1 MLTTIGLEGEWQLR
15 LDPEKCGT
23 PEAAFDD
30 VMTLPGTTSHARK
43 GPENKEA
50 LAGSLTD
57 AYKFEGYA
65 WFSRE
70 VEVTEEQAGLQALL
84 YLERTR
90 VTTVWVDGAEIG
102 TRNSLCAPHVYDLG
116 KTLTAGSHRITI
128 RVDNTSYPT
137 KGGHM
142 TSPDTQTNWNGI
154 TGRLE
159 LQWYGET
166 YLENVQV
173 YPDAAA
179 RSFRITARVVGKQQ
193 GALTISAK
201 SVEASGKLQGEKA
214 VSATNVG
221 ASGKLQGE
229 RAVSA
234 MAVSSSGKPQGEMTI
249 PAMAVSLSG
258 THAAEPLTISIDGGE
273 IAFVYELG
281 DDALLWSEFAPHLY
295 ELKLQLSGGHGE
307 LLDEQTIV
315 TGLRDFRA
323 EGDKFTINGQRTFL
337 RGKHDGLI
345 FPLTGYAPT
354 TLEEW
359 TRILEIAK
367 SYGINHYRFHTC
379 CPPEAAF
386 EAADR
391 LGIYM
396 EPELPFWGTVTEE
409 GNEKHNEAE
418 QQYLIAEGFAIL
430 RAFGNHP
437 SFVMMSL
444 GNELWGSKSRIS
456 EIMRGYKT
464 YDSRPLYTQGSNNFQ
479 FVPVILEED
488 DFYCGVRFSRDRLF
502 RGSYAMCDAPLGHI
516 QTDRPSTM
524 KDYDEEIVPSGSS
537 AVAGSDGG
545 ELQIQYGTEA
555 ITVKAEA
562 SDELIPSIPVLSHEI
577 GQFGMYPNYE
587 EIEKYEGPLKARNF
601 EMFRERLESKGMG
614 HLADKFFRS
623 SGKLAVECY
632 KEELEAAFRSRR
644 LAGFQLLDLQD
655 FSGQGT
661 ALVGVLDAFMD
672 SKGLVEPEE
681 WRRYCSDAVLMARF
695 ESYVWESGD
704 TFRASAE
711 LAWFRPEK
719 VELGGARWEL
729 LLGGETVASGSLG
742 DAAEGS
748 AGAALAGVDASV
760 GTVLGARAEGGTG
773 IESGAGREMVA
784 GVSGG
789 EGAGAGTAAISG
801 FDADTSADAGQDVSY
816 IELGNIEAT
825 LPSLDAA
832 GQAELSLWIEGTDVR
847 KSYPLWIF
855 PNSADGASEL
865 EGLHV
870 FDELSEEAVALLERG
885 ENVVLFARPDR
896 LASSIEGTYCTDFWN
911 YPMFRSISESMNKP
925 VPVGTMGLLID
936 NEHPALQGFPSDTH
950 STYPW
955 WSIVSRSR
963 SLIIDALPKELS
975 PIVATIDNVERNHK
989 LGLLFE
995 CRALS
1000 GKLLVCGAQA
1010 GDLSETPEG
1019 RQLLRGIASYA
1030 RSAEFKPSATV
1041 ELAALRGLFV

>member
-1 MLTTIGLEGEWQLR
+1 MITKIGLEGQWRLR
-15 LDPEKCGT
+15 LDPGKKGN
-23 PEAAFDD
+23 EADPFDD
-30 VMTLPGTTSHARK
+30 TMNLPGTTSHAGK
-43 GPENKEA
+43 GPANEEA

-57 AYKFEGYA
+57 AFKFEGYA

-70 VEVTEEQAGLQALL
+70 VDITAEQAGWNAFL

-90 VTTVWVDGAEIG
+90 VTTVWIDGEEIG
-102 TRNSLCAPHVYDLG
+102 TRNSLCTPHVYGLG
-116 KTLTAGSHRITI
+116 KTLTEGTHRITI
-128 RVDNTSYPT
+128 RVDNTDYPT

-142 TSPDTQTNWNGI
+142 TSPDTQSNWNGI

-159 LQWYGET
+159 LQFAGDA
-166 YLENVQV
+166 YLDDVQV
-173 YPDAAA
+173 YPDAANRTFSIRTKLA
-179 RSFRITARVVGKQQ
+179 GKPH
-193 GALTISAK
+193 GTLTIAASAIVAG
-201 SVEASGKLQGEKA
+201 SRA
-214 VSATNVG
+214 G
-221 ASGKLQGE
+221 ASGDVSTHTVGLVTA
-229 RAVSA
+229 AVTESEF
-234 MAVSSSGKPQGEMTI
+234 V
-249 PAMAVSLSG
+249 
-258 THAAEPLTISIDGGE
+258 ISY
-273 IAFVYELG
+273 ALG
-281 DDALLWSEFAPHLY
+281 DDALLWSDSVPNLY
-295 ELKLQLSGGHGE
+295 ELKLRLVGDVGD
-307 LLDEQTIV
+307 LLDERTV
-315 TGLRDFRA
+315 VAGLRDFKA
-323 EGDKFTINGQRTFL
+323 DSDKFTINGTKTFL

-359 TRILEIAK
+359 LRIMGIAK

-386 EAADR
+386 EAADL

-409 GNEKHNEAE
+409 GDGKHKEAE
-418 QQYLIAEGFAIL
+418 QRYLIQEGYDIL

-444 GNELWGSKSRIS
+444 GNELWGSKSRIAD
-456 EIMRGYKT
+456 IMRGYKA
-464 YDSRPLYTQGSNNFQ
+464 YDGRPLYTQGSNNFQ

-516 QTDRPSTM
+516 QTDKPGTM
-524 KDYDEEIVPSGSS
+524 KDYDEQIIPSGRGGDG
-537 AVAGSDGG
+537 GSDGG

-562 SDELIPSIPVLSHEI
+562 ASELIPSIPVVSHEI
-577 GQFGMYPNYE
+577 GQFGMYPNYA

-601 EMFRERLESKGMG
+601 ELFRERLKVKGMG
-614 HLADKFFRS
+614 HLADKFFQS

-632 KEELEAAFRSRR
+632 KEELEAAFRTRR

-681 WRRYCSDAVLMARF
+681 WRTYCSDAVLLARF
-695 ESYVWESGD
+695 ESYVWISGD
-704 TFRASAE
+704 MFRAGAE
-711 LAWFRPEK
+711 LTWFRPEP
-719 VELGGARWEL
+719 LGVASVKWEL
-729 LLGGETVASGSLG
+729 LLGGEAV
-742 DAAEGS
+742 
-748 AGAALAGVDASV
+748 
-760 GTVLGARAEGGTG
+760 AEGGLSAAA
-773 IESGAGREMVA
+773 E
-784 GVSGG
+784 
-789 EGAGAGTAAISG
+789 EGSPYV
-801 FDADTSADAGQDVSY
+801 D
-816 IELGNIEAT
+816 LGSIEAV
-825 LPSLDAA
+825 LPSLEAA
-832 GQAELSLWIEGTDVR
+832 RQLELRLWIEGTDVR
-847 KSYPLWIF
+847 KSYALWVF
-855 PNSADGASEL
+855 PRVEAGAELDGL
-865 EGLHV
+865 RV
-870 FDELSEEAVALLERG
+870 FDRLTDEAVSLLEQG
-885 ENVVLFARPDR
+885 GNVVLFAKPDVI
-896 LASSIEGTYCTDFWN
+896 AESIEGTYCTDFWN

-936 NEHPALQGFPSDTH
+936 NEHPALHGFPSDTY

-963 SLIIDALPKELS
+963 SLVLDDLPHELS

-995 CRALS
+995 CRALN
-1000 GKLLVCGAQA
+1000 GKLLVCGAEA
-1010 GDLSETPEG
+1010 GALAESTEG

-1030 RSAEFKPSATV
+1030 KSDAFAPTVAV
-1041 ELAALRGLFV
+1041 ELSALRGLFHA

>member
-1 MLTTIGLEGEWQLR
+1 MIATIGLEGEWRLL

-23 PEAAFDD
+23 EEATLDD

-43 GPENKEA
+43 GPANGEA

-70 VEVTEEQAGLQALL
+70 VEVTEELAGLQALL

-90 VTTVWVDGAEIG
+90 VTTVWVDGVELG

-116 KTLTAGSHRITI
+116 KRLTAGTHRITI

-166 YLENVQV
+166 YLEDVQA

-179 RSFRITARVVGKQQ
+179 RTFAIRAKVVGRPQ
-193 GALTISAK
+193 GGLTIAAT
-201 SVEASGKLQGEKA
+201 SVTSTGKH
-214 VSATNVG
+214 S
-221 ASGKLQGE
+221 
-229 RAVSA
+229 
-234 MAVSSSGKPQGEMTI
+234 
-249 PAMAVSLSG
+249 
-258 THAAEPLTISIDGGE
+258 AEPMTVAISEEE

-281 DDALLWSEFAPHLY
+281 EDALLWSEFAPNLY
-295 ELKLQLSGGHGE
+295 ELKLRLTDGQGKLM
-307 LLDEQTIV
+307 DEQTIV

-323 EGDKFTINGQRTFL
+323 EGDKFTINGHRTFL

-409 GNEKHNEAE
+409 GDEKHNEAE
-418 QQYLIAEGFAIL
+418 QQYLISEGFAIL

-444 GNELWGSKSRIS
+444 GNELWGSKSRIA
-456 EIMRGYKT
+456 EIMRGYKA

-537 AVAGSDGG
+537 AIAGSDGG

-577 GQFGMYPNYE
+577 GQFGMYPNYK

-601 EMFRERLESKGMG
+601 ELFRDRLESKGMG
-614 HLADKFFRS
+614 HLADEFFRS

-681 WRRYCSDAVLMARF
+681 WRTYCSDAVLMARF
-695 ESYVWESGD
+695 QSYVWESGD
-704 TFRASAE
+704 TFRASGE
-711 LAWFRPEK
+711 LAWFRPEP
-719 VELGGARWEL
+719 VELAGARWEL
-729 LLGGETVASGSLG
+729 LLGNETLASGSFG
-742 DAAEGS
+742 D
-748 AGAALAGVDASV
+748 
-760 GTVLGARAEGGTG
+760 
-773 IESGAGREMVA
+773 VA
-784 GVSGG
+784 GVGAGAEAEAGAEARMGAGTGG
-789 EGAGAGTAAISG
+789 IDAGAGTAVGAG
-801 FDADTSADAGQDVSY
+801 LDADTGAVAGQDVSY
-816 IELGNIEAT
+816 IELGSIEAT
-825 LPSLDAA
+825 FPPLDAA
-832 GQAELSLWIEGTDVR
+832 GQAELRLWIEGTDVR

-855 PNSADGASEL
+855 PKFADRVSALD
-865 EGLHV
+865 GLHV
-870 FDELSEEAVALLERG
+870 FDELSDEAVSLLERG
-885 ENVVLFARPDR
+885 ENVVLFARPER

-936 NEHPALQGFPSDTH
+936 NAHPALQGFPSETH

-963 SLIIDALPKELS
+963 SLILDDLPRELS

-1010 GDLSETPEG
+1010 GDLAETPEG

-1030 RSAEFKPSATV
+1030 RSNGFEPEATV

>member
-1 MLTTIGLEGEWQLR
+1 MIATIGLEGEWQLR
-15 LDPEKCGT
+15 LDPEKREKVT
-23 PEAAFDD
+23 SFDD
-30 VMTLPGTTSHARK
+30 VMMLPGTTSHARK
-43 GPENKEA
+43 GPANEEA

-70 VEVTEEQAGLQALL
+70 VIVTEEQAGLQALL

-102 TRNSLCAPHVYDLG
+102 TRNSLCAPHVYELG
-116 KTLTAGSHRITI
+116 KTLTAGTHRITI

-166 YLENVQV
+166 YLEDVQA

-179 RSFRITARVVGKQQ
+179 RTFTVRAKTVGKPQ
-193 GALTISAK
+193 GGLTISAASICGEHK
-201 SVEASGKLQGEKA
+201 VEPVVFALDGEE
-214 VSATNVG
+214 VEV
-221 ASGKLQGE
+221 
-229 RAVSA
+229 
-234 MAVSSSGKPQGEMTI
+234 
-249 PAMAVSLSG
+249 
-258 THAAEPLTISIDGGE
+258 
-273 IAFVYELG
+273 VYRMG
-281 DDALLWSEFAPHLY
+281 NDALLWSEFAPNLY
-295 ELKLQLSGGHGE
+295 ELKLRLTDGQGE
-307 LLDEQTIV
+307 LMDEQIIV

-323 EGDKFTINGQRTFL
+323 DGDKFTINGHRTFL

-367 SYGINHYRFHTC
+367 AYGINHYRFHTC

-409 GNEKHNEAE
+409 GDEKHNEAE
-418 QQYLIAEGFAIL
+418 QQYLISEGFAIL

-444 GNELWGSKSRIS
+444 GNELWGSKNRIA
-456 EIMRGYKT
+456 EIMRGYKA

-524 KDYDEEIVPSGSS
+524 KDYDEEIVPSGRS
-537 AVAGSDGG
+537 AVAGSEGG

-562 SDELIPSIPVLSHEI
+562 AGELIPSIPVVSHEI

-601 EMFRERLESKGMG
+601 ELFRERLESKGMG
-614 HLADKFFRS
+614 HLADKFFQS

-644 LAGFQLLDLQD
+644 LAGFHLLDLQD

-681 WRRYCSDAVLMARF
+681 WRTYCSDAVLMARF

-711 LAWFRPEK
+711 LAWFRPETAD
-719 VELGGARWEL
+719 LAGARWEL
-729 LLGGETVASGSLG
+729 LLGGETLASGSFG
-742 DAAEGS
+742 AS
-748 AGAALAGVDASV
+748 A
-760 GTVLGARAEGGTG
+760 
-773 IESGAGREMVA
+773 AGRT
-784 GVSGG
+784 G
-789 EGAGAGTAAISG
+789 
-801 FDADTSADAGQDVSY
+801 ADAVADQDDSY
-816 IELGNIEAT
+816 IELGSIEAE
-825 LPSLDAA
+825 LPPLAA
-832 GQAELSLWIEGTDVR
+832 ASQAELRLWIEGTDVR

-855 PNSADGASEL
+855 PKSADEASEL

-870 FDELSEEAVALLERG
+870 FDELSEEAASLLERG

-936 NEHPALQGFPSDTH
+936 NEHPALEGFPSETH

-963 SLIIDALPKELS
+963 SLVLDALPKELN

-1019 RQLLRGIASYA
+1019 KQLLRGIASYA
-1030 RSAEFKPSATV
+1030 KSGDFEPATTV